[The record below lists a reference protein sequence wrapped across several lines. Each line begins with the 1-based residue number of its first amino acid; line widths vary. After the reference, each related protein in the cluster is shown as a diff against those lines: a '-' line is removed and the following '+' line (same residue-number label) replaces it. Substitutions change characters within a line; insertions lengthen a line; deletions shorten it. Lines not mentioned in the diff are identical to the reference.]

1 MTRISTRSATPA
13 SSARCRARS
22 ACGGER
28 VMPTTLAPYLVAAR
42 SGKLPQPQPTSS
54 TRSPSFSASLRATV
68 SSFSSC
74 AASSV
79 SAPSAKKAQL

>member
-13 SSARCRARS
+13 ASARWRAFS

-28 VMPTTLAPYLVAAR
+28 VMPTTLAPWRVAAQ

-54 TRSPSFSASLRATV
+54 TRSPSFSASLRQTI
-68 SSFSSC
+68 SSFSSW
-74 AASSV
+74 ASSSV
-79 SAPSAKKAQL
+79 FAPSRKIAQL